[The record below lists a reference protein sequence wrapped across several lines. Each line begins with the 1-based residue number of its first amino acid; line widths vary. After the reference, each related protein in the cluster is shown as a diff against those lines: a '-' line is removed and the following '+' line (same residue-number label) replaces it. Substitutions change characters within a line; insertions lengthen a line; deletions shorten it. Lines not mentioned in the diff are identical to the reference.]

1 MQRQTMLL
9 QGFLIIASLASVIA
23 APFTLHELSDDHS
36 LCSEAT
42 FHKDIPQA
50 TRTVEGLKDGS
61 CSDFGFSV
69 ADGTQKI
76 HSIPFLGEIA
86 FANFKRSTMDV
97 FMLNAKAYLSAFASR
112 KPKQPVSGPVAASA
126 QPLQQQQQQFL
137 PKVSAV
143 HVPKDFFTSVQAD
156 ALHNIKILVKQSE
169 IQSAELSL
177 APLNM
182 YKISGGEC
190 MQPHVSQTFKHA
202 VMEFGGMSEGSCSTK
217 GFTLAEDDKATMQ
230 IPVIGVVTVS
240 TFRKPLQIA
249 V

>member
-1 MQRQTMLL
+1 MLL

-61 CSDFGFSV
+61 CSDLGFSV

-86 FANFKRSTMDV
+86 FANFKRSTLDA
-97 FMLNAKAYLSAFASR
+97 FMLNAKAYLNLFASR
-112 KPKQPVSGPVAASA
+112 TPKQPVSRPVAARA
-126 QPLQQQQQQFL
+126 QPLQQQQQFL
-137 PKVSAV
+137 PKVSTV
-143 HVPKDFFTSVQAD
+143 QVPKDFYTSVQAD
-156 ALHNIKILVKQSE
+156 ALQNTKTNVKQSE
-169 IQSAELSL
+169 VQSTELSL

-182 YKISGGEC
+182 YKISDGEC

-217 GFTLAEDDKATMQ
+217 GFTLAEDNKATMQ